1 MLPRRSLRSKGGRSK
16 SGTSSRRRQM
26 AKDKTT
32 TTTMSKDQMAS
43 LTMAT
48 KASGMPRR
56 RSAKVREVLMEVAKK
71 ARIQKQNL
79 LQLRKSNLEVKDSVS
94 LHLYII

>member
-1 MLPRRSLRSKGGRSK
+1 
-16 SGTSSRRRQM
+16 M